1 MTLPSTLILQPS
13 TVKPT
18 SGKSTLPFL
27 ATLKLSSNRLDALNE
42 IAKAKEKFWLLTR
55 GDKYAYLDLLVRD
68 YIKNPDLAQTACDS
82 TLEMW
87 EGLMKEVQETL
98 GDILQEYGC
107 ATEYNEANAS
117 VGKEYREVYYLLG
130 EIAEFLLTATPAD
143 LADWHGSGVLG
154 YQIIV
159 EGEKMST

>member
-1 MTLPSTLILQPS
+1 M
-13 TVKPT
+13 
-18 SGKSTLPFL
+18 PFL

-42 IAKAKEKFWLLTR
+42 IAKAKEKFRLLTR
-55 GDKYAYLDLLVRD
+55 GDKYAYLNSLVRD

-82 TLEMW
+82 TLKMW

-117 VGKEYREVYYLLG
+117 VGKEY
-130 EIAEFLLTATPAD
+130 
-143 LADWHGSGVLG
+143 
-154 YQIIV
+154 
-159 EGEKMST
+159 

>member
-1 MTLPSTLILQPS
+1 MTLILN
-13 TVKPT
+13 
-18 SGKSTLPFL
+18 
-27 ATLKLSSNRLDALNE
+27 SNRLGALNK
-42 IAKAKEKFWLLTR
+42 IAKAKENFRLLTR
-55 GDKYAYLDLLVRD
+55 GDKYAYLDSLVRD
-68 YIKNPDLAQTACDS
+68 YIKEPDLAQTACDS

-87 EGLMKEVQETL
+87 ESLMKGVQDIL

-107 ATEYNEANAS
+107 ATEYHDANTS

-130 EIAEFLLTATPAD
+130 EIAEFLITATPGD

-159 EGEKMST
+159 EGEKIAT

>member
-1 MTLPSTLILQPS
+1 MTLILN
-13 TVKPT
+13 
-18 SGKSTLPFL
+18 
-27 ATLKLSSNRLDALNE
+27 SNRLGALNK
-42 IAKAKEKFWLLTR
+42 IAKAKENFRLLTR
-55 GDKYAYLDLLVRD
+55 GDKYTYLDSLVRD
-68 YIKNPDLAQTACDS
+68 YIKEPDLAQTACDS

-87 EGLMKEVQETL
+87 ESLMKGVQDIL

-107 ATEYNEANAS
+107 ATEYHDANTS

-130 EIAEFLLTATPAD
+130 EIAEFLITATPGD

-159 EGEKMST
+159 EGEKIAT